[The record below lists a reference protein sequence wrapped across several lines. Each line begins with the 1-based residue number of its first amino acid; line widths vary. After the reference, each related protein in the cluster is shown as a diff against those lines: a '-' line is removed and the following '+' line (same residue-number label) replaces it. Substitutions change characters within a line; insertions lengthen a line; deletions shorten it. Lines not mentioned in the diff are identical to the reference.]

1 MRTMLFRRVVLEER
15 GFTLAELVASIAV
28 FGVLAA
34 ISVVVLFGVLEQR
47 RVDAAATQFAS
58 DLRLAHTSAS
68 NQLTDWR
75 VIFMPDGSPLEG
87 CGDAA
92 SVDYCM
98 VKLESPYVEGSAF
111 PEVAES
117 VPGELPEGTKI
128 ESATFVPD
136 CSAGDVDAAVLPSKC
151 LVTKTIEF
159 SSDGTAR
166 TLRPGQGGS
175 VLLSSA
181 DGTPRHKVSYRTPTS
196 RVRIERN
203 CMEPLCP

>member
-1 MRTMLFRRVVLEER
+1 MRAASFRRVVSEER
-15 GFTLAELVASIAV
+15 GFTLAEMVASIAV

-34 ISVVVLFGVLEQR
+34 ISVVILFGVLEQR

-75 VIFMPDGSPLEG
+75 VVLMPDGSPVEG

-92 SVDYCM
+92 VADYCIL
-98 VKLESPYVEGSAF
+98 KLKSPYVEGSAF
-111 PEVAES
+111 PEVAEFA
-117 VPGELPEGTKI
+117 PRELPEGTRI
-128 ESATFVPD
+128 ESATFSLD
-136 CSAGDVDAAVLPSKC
+136 CSFGDTDGPVPPSEC
-151 LVTKTIEF
+151 GITKTIEF
-159 SSDGTAR
+159 SSNGTAR

-181 DGTPRHKVSYRTPTS
+181 DGTPRHKVSYRSPTS